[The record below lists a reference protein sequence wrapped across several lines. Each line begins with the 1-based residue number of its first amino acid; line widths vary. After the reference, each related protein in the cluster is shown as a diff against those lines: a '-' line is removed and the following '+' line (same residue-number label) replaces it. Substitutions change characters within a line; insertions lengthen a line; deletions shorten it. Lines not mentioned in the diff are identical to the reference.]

1 MVCLADLYEI
11 CFGSALCSVQGGE
24 PRAYY
29 SQRRNR
35 CGSGGDVTSSLRS
48 LNSALWSCREQG
60 LADSRA
66 RVTGLRDR
74 AWETR
79 VSSAVGPAGSR
90 TQLARTR
97 VPAGTG
103 CELILSNV
111 RMDSQ
116 PYSCYC
122 REQRPGTGDTFSGP
136 DERLA
141 SPPLIPGRSSSGLQ
155 VAGCRRPTLGS
166 RSAFFRVSHGRGWR
180 YGRGSTSLAA
190 VNYGRRGRPRLDALK
205 GGRRATTCRPPSSY
219 GGMWRRQHAPE

>member
-1 MVCLADLYEI
+1 MVLPGAGPSWL
-11 CFGSALCSVQGGE
+11 
-24 PRAYY
+24 
-29 SQRRNR
+29 
-35 CGSGGDVTSSLRS
+35 
-48 LNSALWSCREQG
+48 
-60 LADSRA
+60 RA
-66 RVTGLRDR
+66 RVTGVRDR
-74 AWETR
+74 ASEMR
-79 VSSAVGPAGSR
+79 VSPAVGPAGSG

-111 RMDSQ
+111 RMDSVNRIRVTAG
-116 PYSCYC
+116 S
-122 REQRPGTGDTFSGP
+122 SGRVRATYIQWARQ
-136 DERLA
+136 EVEA

-155 VAGCRRPTLGS
+155 VAGCCRPTLGS

-205 GGRRATTCRPPSSY
+205 GGGRATTCRPPSSY